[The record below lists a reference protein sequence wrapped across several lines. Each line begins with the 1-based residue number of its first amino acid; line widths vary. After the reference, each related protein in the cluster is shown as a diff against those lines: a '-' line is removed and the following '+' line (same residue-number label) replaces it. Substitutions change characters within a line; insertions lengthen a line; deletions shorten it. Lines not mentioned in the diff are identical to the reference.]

1 MNKKAKVSNN
11 KFKEIWSILTNKKVI
26 ISIVVTL
33 ILLILFRIGA
43 IIPMP
48 YVKINASLN
57 SGTTFLD
64 MMNLLGGGGLTNVSI
79 FAIGISPY
87 ITAQIIL
94 QLLSTDLVPPL
105 ARLAKSGERGRKK
118 IEIYT
123 RILALPLACIQAF
136 AILETLS
143 RGGDNSYISFSSN
156 MTFAKNSAEYYF
168 FFISLM
174 VAGTY
179 ISIFLADLITKR
191 GVGNGMTL
199 IILAGIVGSFFNSFQ
214 TVFNNLQN
222 IGGAYKSIIQIISF
236 IVYMILYVILLL
248 AVVFINGSIRKIPI
262 QQVGQ
267 SLSKDPK
274 DLSYLPIKINSVGVM
289 PVIFASSLM
298 TIPSTIAQFLDPSS
312 RSVYVINEFFSLN
325 GIVGI
330 FIYFMFIMLF
340 TFFYSYIQ
348 LNPEK
353 ISNDF
358 KKTGRFVV
366 GIKMG
371 IDTEKHISKVIYRI
385 NWIGGPFLGFIAI
398 LPYLI
403 SVITLKAS
411 GGTINIPT
419 SAALGGTGII
429 IMVTGSLEVWSS
441 IKSTA
446 TTTNY
451 QYKRK
456 EIEQIILDKGETTT
470 KDVDKA
476 NEDSQLW

>member
-1 MNKKAKVSNN
+1 MNKNTKISNN
-11 KFKEIWSILTNKKVI
+11 KLKEIWSILTNKKVI

-48 YVKINASLN
+48 YVKVNAPSN

-94 QLLSTDLVPPL
+94 QLLSTDIIPPL
-105 ARLAKSGERGRKK
+105 SRLVKSGERGRKK

-123 RILALPLACIQAF
+123 RILTLPLACIQAF

-143 RGGDNSYISFSSN
+143 RDGTNSYITFSSS
-156 MTFAKNSAEYYF
+156 MTFAKNSAVYYF

-179 ISIFLADLITKR
+179 VSIFLADLITKR
-191 GVGNGMTL
+191 GVGNGMTM
-199 IILAGIVGSFFNSFQ
+199 IILAGIVGSFFNSFKI
-214 TVFNNLQN
+214 VFDNLAN
-222 IGGAYKSIIQIISF
+222 IGGAYKYIIQIISF
-236 IVYMILYVILLL
+236 IVYLILYILLL
-248 AVVFINGSIRKIPI
+248 MAVVFINGSKRKIPI

-267 SLSKDPK
+267 SLSKDPNE
-274 DLSYLPIKINSVGVM
+274 LSYLPIKINSVGVM

-298 TIPSTIAQFLDPSS
+298 TIPSTVAQFLDQSS
-312 RSVYVINEFFSLN
+312 NSVYIINEYFSLN
-325 GIVGI
+325 GISGI
-330 FIYFMFIMLF
+330 FIYFLFIMLF

-353 ISNDF
+353 LSNDF

-366 GIKMG
+366 GVKMG
-371 IDTEKHISKVIYRI
+371 SDTEKHISRVIYRI
-385 NWIGGPFLGFIAI
+385 NWIGAPFLGIIAI

-403 SVITLKAS
+403 SVITSKAS

-429 IMVTGSLEVWSS
+429 IMVSASLELWSS

-456 EIEQIILDKGETTT
+456 EIEQIIISKSDLNNVENQD
-470 KDVDKA
+470 
-476 NEDSQLW
+476 EDSKLW